1 MLKHTEIKQV
11 LTNITLENGD
21 IIDAS
26 KISFGHDDAHK
37 LMIIIQLEKSLVES
51 ESRRI
56 QEIMQKSLMEAGE
69 TRLIQIVLSAPRA
82 PREDSPEK
90 MAKKLDHI
98 KKIILVGS
106 GKGGVGKSTLSL
118 NLAAG
123 FALQGNRV
131 GLLDADIYGP
141 SMAQLLGA
149 DQQPEIKEGKAV
161 PQEFYKVKTISM
173 SYLVEPNTAIIWR
186 GPMVMKAVQ
195 QFLFDVHWGELD
207 YLFIDLPP
215 GTGDIPLSIAQNT
228 HPDGAVIV
236 TTGHDLALADAIRA
250 IAMFQKLDVPIIGIV
265 ENMAGFSCP
274 NCGTVSHIFDSK
286 DMAKEAARQKLNF
299 LGAIPLTV
307 EMRESADN
315 AIPFICNAKNDAHIT
330 KIFFD
335 IIEKIQLITNKPAK
349 SREK

>member
-1 MLKHTEIKQV
+1 MLEHTTIKQA

-21 IIDAS
+21 IIDDS
-26 KISFGHDDAHK
+26 NISFGHDDTHK
-37 LMIIIQLEKSLVES
+37 LMIIIQLQKSLIES

-82 PREDSPEK
+82 PQDDAPEQ
-90 MAKKLDHI
+90 MAKNLDNI

-106 GKGGVGKSTLSL
+106 GKGGVGKSTISL

-123 FALQGNRV
+123 FALQGHRV

-228 HPDGAVIV
+228 TPDGAVII

-250 IAMFQKLDVPIIGIV
+250 IAMFQKLNVPIIGIV

-286 DMAKEAARQKLNF
+286 DMEQEASKTKTQFFRGDSAHSGNARI
-299 LGAIPLTV
+299 G
-307 EMRESADN
+307 R
-315 AIPFICNAKNDAHIT
+315 
-330 KIFFD
+330 
-335 IIEKIQLITNKPAK
+335 
-349 SREK
+349 